1 MSLTVND
8 QNTSQNLPR
17 RVQRRQLTRRQRKFV
32 EGKLQGKSSAAAA
45 RAAGYAESVALKAN
59 RLITRSPTVQA
70 IFPDLLASC
79 GASAELLAQRMRE
92 GLDAVAIRYFTH
104 AGAVTDSRQVV
115 DYAERRAMVELCLR
129 VMGYLP
135 AAKVEHHITLEE
147 ILAQSWEDKS

>member
-1 MSLTVND
+1 MY
-8 QNTSQNLPR
+8 
-17 RVQRRQLTRRQRKFV
+17 F
-32 EGKLQGKSSAAAA
+32 
-45 RAAGYAESVALKAN
+45 
-59 RLITRSPTVQA
+59 
-70 IFPDLLASC
+70 ASC

>member
-1 MSLTVND
+1 MMKTNCRLA
-8 QNTSQNLPR
+8 LCAI
-17 RVQRRQLTRRQRKFV
+17 LLCGFV
-32 EGKLQGKSSAAAA
+32 TALVAQAPA
-45 RAAGYAESVALKAN
+45 RY
-59 RLITRSPTVQA
+59 
-70 IFPDLLASC
+70 
-79 GASAELLAQRMRE
+79 
-92 GLDAVAIRYFTH
+92 